1 MVKFPYFLC
10 VLLFLLSSEVKSQVS
25 LNMEGELKK
34 IRTVSFQN
42 YFSEIFITADIKRSY
57 QLASYTIG
65 IHRVKINPGRVFY
78 VYLKKDTNVII
89 NYNIEKNNFKILNSI
104 ESNQLNFIDSV
115 WVGEVRKLGR
125 SRINGQLDH
134 KNTINVFAR
143 LSELILEFENPE
155 IVDWST
161 NILFSIEP
169 RDSNIISKLYFM
181 EFRDQIAKKFPDYNF
196 IEFNSLLK
204 SKLLAE
210 KGNNWKN

>member
-10 VLLFLLSSEVKSQVS
+10 VLLLLLSSEVKSQVS
-25 LNMEGELKK
+25 LNIEGDLKK
-34 IRTVSFQN
+34 IKTVVFQN

-57 QLASYTIG
+57 QLASDTIG
-65 IHRVKINPGRVFY
+65 IHWVNLNPGRRFY

-89 NYNIEKNNFKILNSI
+89 NYNIEKNSLKILNSI
-104 ESNQLNFIDSV
+104 ESSQLNFIDSV
-115 WVGEVRKLGR
+115 WVAEVRKLER
-125 SRINGQLDH
+125 SRINGQLDY

-143 LSELILEFENPE
+143 MSELILEFENPE

-161 NILFSIEP
+161 TCLFSIEP

-181 EFRDQIAKKFPDYNF
+181 ELSNQITKKFPDYNF
-196 IEFNSLLK
+196 IEFNSGLK

-210 KGNNWKN
+210 KGYNWKN